1 MSLRASSP
9 SAQKLDCARWFESVP
24 ERNNAK
30 DPAPLKVKEVWVK
43 ERRVA
48 IPPYFARTPVIAP
61 DGKCSA
67 KRLLA
72 SRKSLNVNDLI
83 FQTVEDGSKAA
94 ATR

>member
-67 KRLLA
+67 KRLLVILYYERA
-72 SRKSLNVNDLI
+72 AVGGMD
-83 FQTVEDGSKAA
+83 DGGSNRVGGAL
-94 ATR
+94 